1 MKNRRAIERVLYIT
15 MALNLLATFTKLGV
29 GYWTGALSLIA
40 DGFDSFFDSA
50 SNVIGLVGIYI
61 ASRPADEEHPYGHRK
76 FETMTAIVISLLLF
90 LTTWELLESAW
101 ERLRNPALIE
111 PTVSVWSFA
120 ALLVSIAVHVSVVI
134 YELKAGRTLKSDFLV
149 ADAMHTKADIYI
161 SVSVIGGLIAV
172 RLGYPI
178 VDPLLAVVIA
188 VLIAK
193 IGIDIIRESS
203 MTLLD
208 GAAVAISEIE
218 RIVMGVRD
226 VQACHDIR
234 SRGHGDAIYVDLH
247 VKVAPQ
253 MSTVQS
259 HAVAHDVQDRLHAEI
274 PSVRDVV
281 VHVEPEGSP
290 GKQSAAL
297 IPALRS
303 LAEGLGIGIHSIT
316 ARWVEGTY
324 HAEAHVAVDGSL
336 SLAEAHTL
344 VNRLEEEAKERIDR
358 LEEVVTHIEPADE
371 EQDPPYV
378 SGVSSDSVAAAVEK
392 ATEGLCG
399 PGRCHDIQVYPVQDN
414 WAVSLHLLLD
424 GKLPLRQA
432 HASSAQLE
440 GRIRDVT
447 PRLSNVVVHTEPVH
461 ALEERS

>member
-1 MKNRRAIERVLYIT
+1 MG
-15 MALNLLATFTKLGV
+15 LNLIATFTKLGV

-76 FETMTAIVISLLLF
+76 FETMTAIIISLLLF
-90 LTTWELLESAW
+90 LTTWELLNSAW
-101 ERLRNPALIE
+101 ERLRNPGLIQ
-111 PTVSVWSFA
+111 PTVSVWSFV

-134 YELKAGRTLKSDFLV
+134 YELGAGRKLKSDFLV

-161 SVSVIGGLIAV
+161 SLSVIGGLVAV

-178 VDPLLAVVIA
+178 VDPLLAIVIA
-188 VLIAK
+188 ILIAK

-208 GAAVAISEIE
+208 GAAVPISEIE

-234 SRGHGDAIYVDLH
+234 SRGHEDAIYVDLH

-253 MSTVQS
+253 MSTLQS
-259 HAVAHDVQDRLHAEI
+259 HAVAHDVQDRLRAEI

-336 SLAEAHTL
+336 SLAEAHAL
-344 VNRLEEEAKERIDR
+344 VNKLEEEAKQRIDR

-371 EQDPPYV
+371 GQDPPYV
-378 SGVSSDSVAAAVEK
+378 TGVTSESVAAAVKK
-392 ATEGLCG
+392 ATEELYG
-399 PGRCHDIQVYPVQDN
+399 PGRCHDIQVYPVKDN
-414 WAVSLHLLLD
+414 WAVSFHLLLD
-424 GKLPLRQA
+424 EKLALRQA
-432 HASSAQLE
+432 HANSAQLE
-440 GRIRDVT
+440 GRIRDTT
-447 PRLSNVVVHTEPVH
+447 PRLSNVVVHTEPTLTV
-461 ALEERS
+461 EERP